1 MNDFEI
7 LVFEGAYP
15 SSVAM
20 SRDILDAACTLAR
33 KFGMPVPCWGLYS
46 LHGGRLPLRDG
57 ISVETRPLP
66 PRREGLRSVCV
77 LPGLGTD
84 PASILARMRTP
95 DGRAIARRLATHVA
109 RGGTVAASCSA
120 VFVLAA
126 AGLLEGR
133 RVTTTWWLG
142 PALAQQVPGCRV
154 DTDRMVCADGPV
166 VTAGAAFAHADL
178 MLHLLRG
185 RFGPKLGESV
195 ANMLL
200 LEHRHAQAAFVI
212 PEVLASGHALVS
224 QLTARIE
231 AAFPRVPPVAELARA
246 LCVSER
252 TLARHVRQ
260 ATGRTPLAFIQG
272 IRLQRARTLL
282 HNSRMSVDQVAA
294 HVGYQDATALR
305 RLMRKTTGAT
315 PARFRAQ
322 RDVEAPAAPR
332 LPVR

>member
-1 MNDFEI
+1 MKDFEI

-33 KFGMPVPCWGLYS
+33 SLGLPAPGWGLYS
-46 LHGGRLPLRDG
+46 LRGGRLPLRDG

-66 PRREGLRSVCV
+66 PRRAGLRSVCV

-84 PASILARMRTP
+84 PASILARMREP
-95 DGRAIARRLATHVA
+95 DGRAIARRLAAHVA
-109 RGGTVAASCSA
+109 RGGEVAASCSA

-126 AGLLEGR
+126 AGLLDGR

-142 PALAQQVPGCRV
+142 PALAQQAPGCRV
-154 DTDRMVCADGPV
+154 DIDRMVCADGPV

-185 RFGPKLGESV
+185 RFGPKLSESV

-224 QLTARIE
+224 RLTARIE
-231 AAFPRVPPVAELARA
+231 VAFPRVPPVAELARE
-246 LCVSER
+246 LCISER

-260 ATGRTPLAFIQG
+260 ATGKAPLAFIQG

-282 HNSRMSVDQVAA
+282 HNSRMTVEQVAA

-322 RDVEAPAAPR
+322 VDVDPADARRP
-332 LPVR
+332 PA